1 MTPVQFFLIGA
12 ACLAALCLGYILA
25 ALRYERVLGSE
36 RDVSEALSL
45 WCESLT
51 AELRQHKPARLPLPS
66 WLEPPP
72 LPRLFT
78 VSVPRGAVLRRTA
91 GFTLPRFL
99 TDDERPGPGE

>member
-12 ACLAALCLGYILA
+12 LCVAALCLGYIFA
-25 ALRYERVLGSE
+25 ALRYERVLASE

-51 AELRQHKPARLPLPS
+51 AELAQHKRAISRLR
-66 WLEPPP
+66 PPP

>member
-12 ACLAALCLGYILA
+12 ACLAALCLGYIFA
-25 ALRYERVLGSE
+25 ALRYERVLSSE

-51 AELRQHKPARLPLPS
+51 AELAQHKRAISRLV
-66 WLEPPP
+66 PPP

-78 VSVPRGAVLRRTA
+78 VSVPRGAVSRNSGFFPLR
-91 GFTLPRFL
+91 FKL
-99 TDDERPGPGE
+99 DDERPGPGE